1 MTNGCVSIDKT
12 LVMGAKLMTG
22 SYKKNTHIKSKGQ
35 FKDK

>member
-22 SYKKNTHIKSKGQ
+22 SYINTHIKSKGQ